1 MLMWKV
7 NAGRRS
13 MLAREFVDRGIVAI
27 GWREAGDYTGLRSKE
42 EVLAVVKRAYP
53 DRTDQQSHV
62 SAGQIWRF
70 LTEVKIGDSILT
82 YDPSERLYHL
92 GLVNGP
98 ARYEPAVIGE
108 LPVQRAV
115 TWRATVSR
123 DTLSPAARGKLGAIL
138 TLFRVADSTAAELAA
153 RASSGGGSIPSE
165 TETKSTA
172 GDDDLDSIGG
182 AVDPFVG
189 LQDQAVERIK
199 DRLLGL
205 DWEEMQEMVAA
216 LLRALGY
223 RTIVS
228 PAGPDRG
235 KDIVASRDGFGF
247 EPPRIVVEVK
257 HRRGP
262 MGAPE
267 IRAFLGGR
275 HAEDRGLYV
284 STGGFSREAHFEAER
299 AATVTHLMTLDGLAR
314 ALIDNYDNLDE
325 RGRTLLPLVKMYWP
339 A

>member
-1 MLMWKV
+1 MWKV

-13 MLAREFVDRGIVAI
+13 TLAREFVDRSVVAI
-27 GWREAGDYTGLRSKE
+27 GWHEAGDYTAFRSKE
-42 EVLAVVKRAYP
+42 AVLAAVVRAYP
-53 DRTDQQSHV
+53 DQSGQQNQV
-62 SAGQIWRF
+62 AAGQIWRF
-70 LTEVKIGDSILT
+70 LTEIRIGDEVLT
-82 YDPSERLYHL
+82 YDPADRLYHL
-92 GLVNGP
+92 GVIRGQPRHDP
-98 ARYEPAVIGE
+98 AAIPQ

-115 TWRATVSR
+115 EWRATVSR
-123 DTLSPAARGKLGAIL
+123 DALSQAARGKLGAIL
-138 TLFRVADSTAAELAA
+138 TLFRVAPDAAAELDALAA
-153 RASSGGGSIPSE
+153 TGDASAAAACVAAKVPSTGE
-165 TETKSTA
+165 DIVEVA
-172 GDDDLDSIGG
+172 
-182 AVDPFVG
+182 DPFAG

-199 DRLLGL
+199 DRLLRL
-205 DWEEMQEMVAA
+205 DWEDMQEIVAA

-228 PAGPDRG
+228 PVGPDRG

-247 EPPRIVVEVK
+247 EAPRIVVEVK
-257 HRRGP
+257 HRRGQ

-299 AATVTHLMTLDGLAR
+299 AANVTHLMTLDGLAR
-314 ALIDNYDNLDE
+314 ALIHNYDQLDE
-325 RGRTLLPLVKMYWP
+325 RGRSLVPLVKLYWP